1 MYDVINV
8 SRTKRN
14 CKNVLFLFVF
24 MCHKQEQII
33 QVTCAML
40 NGDKRFGFSVIGGR
54 EEGFPPCIDEITP
67 GKNATESEIFHC
79 LGSFI
84 VFRL

>member
-1 MYDVINV
+1 MLEFRDIAVE
-8 SRTKRN
+8 
-14 CKNVLFLFVF
+14 LFQLLGFYYIF
-24 MCHKQEQII
+24 EQEQII

-67 GKNATESEIFHC
+67 GMLNPFLTTITLYFH
-79 LGSFI
+79 LI
-84 VFRL
+84 R